1 MATVKS
7 LKDDV
12 SSVSLSSERYCP
24 VNPIEILVIKY
35 VFIVYHIVREEMNF
49 VPLSDDIVTFD
60 VDRDVSTAILLVF
73 IRQRG
78 RLFTCLHGRT

>member
-1 MATVKS
+1 MSILFAKRLNLLAVLRLT
-7 LKDDV
+7 
-12 SSVSLSSERYCP
+12 

-35 VFIVYHIVREEMNF
+35 VFIVYHIVREEMNI
-49 VPLSDDIVTFD
+49 VRLSHDIVTFD

>member
-1 MATVKS
+1 MSILFAKRLNLLAVLRLT
-7 LKDDV
+7 
-12 SSVSLSSERYCP
+12 

>member
-1 MATVKS
+1 MSILFAKRLNLLAVLRLT
-7 LKDDV
+7 
-12 SSVSLSSERYCP
+12 

-49 VPLSDDIVTFD
+49 VRLSHDIVTFD

>member
-1 MATVKS
+1 MSILFAKRPNLLAVLRLT
-7 LKDDV
+7 
-12 SSVSLSSERYCP
+12 

-49 VPLSDDIVTFD
+49 VRLSHDIVTFD

>member
-1 MATVKS
+1 MTFRALAFRQRDT
-7 LKDDV
+7 D
-12 SSVSLSSERYCP
+12 P

-35 VFIVYHIVREEMNF
+35 VFIDYHIVREEMNF
-49 VPLSDDIVTFD
+49 VPLSHDIVTFD